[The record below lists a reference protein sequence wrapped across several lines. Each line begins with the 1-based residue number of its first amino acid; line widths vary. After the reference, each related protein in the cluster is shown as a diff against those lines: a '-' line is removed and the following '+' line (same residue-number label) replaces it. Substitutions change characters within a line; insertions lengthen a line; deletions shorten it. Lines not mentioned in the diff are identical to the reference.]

1 MMTSTRIS
9 PYSSAATAMMK
20 SVCASGSDHF
30 TWPSPTPTP
39 KKPPSWM
46 ALVA

>member
-1 MMTSTRIS
+1 MK

-20 SVCASGSDHF
+20 SVCASGSDHL
-30 TWPSPTPTP
+30 TDPSPTPTP
-39 KKPPSWM
+39 KKPPSWI